1 VNGSIGSSGGKKHGS
16 DEEED
21 GGSGTIA
28 DQDVADHH
36 EPGNVTSLHCPK
48 EFHELEL
55 STLDICPTNR
65 KTDNSKKYTFL
76 QGDKACVI
84 AQFSNTGDS
93 EIKVAK
99 ISHDILDPNGKDVSS
114 SVKPLTFRFSR
125 HHKRHRHMKSSA
137 FTTDM
142 NSGHRLVLNGGDT
155 KQFKQCQT
163 VNVLSQK
170 QIEEQ
175 ENGADP
181 PQ

>member
-1 VNGSIGSSGGKKHGS
+1 
-16 DEEED
+16 
-21 GGSGTIA
+21 
-28 DQDVADHH
+28 
-36 EPGNVTSLHCPK
+36 
-48 EFHELEL
+48 
-55 STLDICPTNR
+55 
-65 KTDNSKKYTFL
+65 
-76 QGDKACVI
+76 
-84 AQFSNTGDS
+84 
-93 EIKVAK
+93 
-99 ISHDILDPNGKDVSS
+99 
-114 SVKPLTFRFSR
+114 
-125 HHKRHRHMKSSA
+125 MKSSA